1 MGSRLTE
8 IALRRQYLMLIKK
21 NAWLHYF
28 QGLQDQ
34 SLIFNLKDTKAD
46 AHQHHQ
52 GLK

>member
-8 IALRRQYLMLIKK
+8 IALRIQ
-21 NAWLHYF
+21 YF

-34 SLIFNLKDTKAD
+34 SLIFDLKDTKAD